1 MESNIINDNNEGQ
14 KDKINEDNNK
24 NENVEN
30 NGSNN
35 NNEKD
40 ENNIKQ
46 EKISTETHFE
56 SPEVIGYSKKS
67 FWNERFEKTDS
78 NFDWYADWEQLEKY
92 FKIFLSEEDK
102 ILMVGCGN
110 SKMSSQMYNS
120 NFKNITNIDIS
131 DIVISKMQKQFP
143 EMKWIE
149 MDATKM
155 DFKDDTFDCSID
167 KGTLDAIMCGNDP
180 SPPAKLIREMH
191 RVTKKGGYYCIITH
205 GDPESRLNYFVK
217 FKNEKYDFDIKW
229 EKINLS
235 FMANLINS
243 LRNKSSNHTLKDGL
257 KNRNEVVASVLDAF
271 MQSYKD
277 VPLNEEDKK
286 MKKKVDLCLKLQAM
300 IEKYGG
306 NKKMK
311 ENLGKEPITKYMER
325 KEQEK
330 KNNPNN
336 IRKTHCYLYIF
347 TKK

>member
-1 MESNIINDNNEGQ
+1 MESKINNNEEE
-14 KDKINEDNNK
+14 KEKINE
-24 NENVEN
+24 
-30 NGSNN
+30 
-35 NNEKD
+35 
-40 ENNIKQ
+40 NNIQKK
-46 EKISTETHFE
+46 EPISNEDHFQTLET
-56 SPEVIGYSKKS
+56 VGYSKKS
-67 FWNERFEKTDS
+67 FWNERFEKTES
-78 NFDWYADWEQLEKY
+78 NFDWYADWEQLGKY
-92 FKIFLSEEDK
+92 FKEFLKEEDK

-120 NFKNITNIDIS
+120 HFKNITNIDIS
-131 DIVISKMQKQFP
+131 DVVITKMQKQFP
-143 EMKWIE
+143 EMKWLE

-155 DFKDDTFDCSID
+155 DFEDNYFDCTID

-180 SPPAKLIREMH
+180 SPPAKLVKEMH
-191 RVTKKGGYYCIITH
+191 RVTKKGGHYCIITH
-205 GDPESRLNYFVK
+205 GEPEYRLKYFGK
-217 FKNEKYDFDIKW
+217 FKNEKFDFEIKY
-229 EKINLS
+229 EKIGLS

-243 LRNKSSNHTLKDGL
+243 LRNRSSNHTLKDGL

-271 MQSYKD
+271 VQSYKD

-286 MKKKVDLCLKLQAM
+286 LKKKVDLCLKIQAM

-306 NKKMK
+306 NKKNMK

-330 KNNPNN
+330 KSNPNN

>member
-1 MESNIINDNNEGQ
+1 MESNSINENNESQ
-14 KDKINEDNNK
+14 NNKINEDNK
-24 NENVEN
+24 QEEQISNEN
-30 NGSNN
+30 
-35 NNEKD
+35 
-40 ENNIKQ
+40 
-46 EKISTETHFE
+46 HFE
-56 SPEVIGYSKKS
+56 SQECIGYSKKS
-67 FWNERFEKTDS
+67 FWNDRFEKTDS
-78 NFDWYADWEQLEKY
+78 NFDWYVDWEQLEKY
-92 FKIFLSEEDK
+92 FRIFLKEEDK

-110 SKMSSQMYNS
+110 SKLSSQMYNS

-131 DIVISKMQKQFP
+131 DVVIGKMQKQFP
-143 EMKWIE
+143 DMKWQE

-155 DFKDDTFDCSID
+155 DFEDNYFDCSID

-180 SPPAKLIREMH
+180 SPPAKLIKEMH
-191 RVTKKGGYYCIITH
+191 RVTKVGGHYCIITH
-205 GDPESRLNYFVK
+205 GDPESRMGYFEK
-217 FKNEKYDFDIKW
+217 FKNEKYDFEIKC

-243 LRNKSSNHTLKDGL
+243 LRNKSNNHTLKDGL

-271 MQSYKD
+271 VQSYKD

-286 MKKKVDLCLKLQAM
+286 LKKKVELCLKVQAM

-306 NKKMK
+306 NKKNIK

-330 KNNPNN
+330 KKDPNN
-336 IRKTHCYLYIF
+336 IRQSHCYLYIF

>member
-1 MESNIINDNNEGQ
+1 MESSTNI
-14 KDKINEDNNK
+14 NK
-24 NENVEN
+24 NEEIKDTINEN
-30 NGSNN
+30 NNKEQNQTS
-35 NNEKD
+35 E
-40 ENNIKQ
+40 ENNFQ
-46 EKISTETHFE
+46 SLET
-56 SPEVIGYSKKS
+56 VGYSKKS
-67 FWNERFEKTDS
+67 FWNERFKKSDS

-92 FKIFLSEEDK
+92 FKVFLTQDST

-110 SKMSSQMYNS
+110 SKMSSQMYKS

-131 DIVISKMQKQFP
+131 DVVIGKMQKQFP
-143 EMKWIE
+143 EMKWIV

-155 DFKDDTFDCSID
+155 DFEDNSFDCAID

-180 SPPAKLIREMH
+180 SPPAHMIREMH
-191 RVTKKGGYYCIITH
+191 RVTKKGGHYCIITH
-205 GDPESRLNYFVK
+205 GEPETRLDYFEK
-217 FKNEKYDFDIKW
+217 FKNEKCDFDIKC

-243 LRNKSSNHTLKDGL
+243 LRNKSNDHTLKGGL

-271 MQSYKD
+271 VQSYKD

-286 MKKKVDLCLKLQAM
+286 MKKKVDLCLKIQAM

-306 NKKMK
+306 DKKK
-311 ENLGKEPITKYMER
+311 RENVGKEPISKYMER

-336 IRKTHCYLYIF
+336 IRQTHCYLYIF

>member
-1 MESNIINDNNEGQ
+1 MESIINNDNNEDE
-14 KDKINEDNNK
+14 KDKINENNIQK
-24 NENVEN
+24 EETSNNENHF
-30 NGSNN
+30 
-35 NNEKD
+35 K
-40 ENNIKQ
+40 
-46 EKISTETHFE
+46 TLET
-56 SPEVIGYSKKS
+56 VGYSKKS

-78 NFDWYADWEQLEKY
+78 NFDWYADWEQLEKH
-92 FKIFLSEEDK
+92 FKEFLKEEDK

-131 DIVISKMQKQFP
+131 DVVISKMQKQFP
-143 EMKWIE
+143 EMKWLE

-155 DFKDDTFDCSID
+155 DFEDNYFDCSID

-180 SPPAKLIREMH
+180 TPPAKLVKEMH
-191 RVTKKGGYYCIITH
+191 RVTKKGGHYCIITH
-205 GDPESRLNYFVK
+205 GDPESRLTYFGK
-217 FKNEKYDFDIKW
+217 FKNEKHDFDIKY
-229 EKINLS
+229 EKIGLS

-243 LRNKSSNHTLKDGL
+243 LRNRSSNHTLKDGL

-271 MQSYKD
+271 VQSYKD

-286 MKKKVDLCLKLQAM
+286 LKKKVDLCLKIQAM

-306 NKKMK
+306 NKKNMK

-325 KEQEK
+325 KEEEK
-330 KNNPNN
+330 KKDPNN
-336 IRKTHCYLYIF
+336 IRQTHCYLYIF

>member
-1 MESNIINDNNEGQ
+1 MDSDQNNDNGEPPQNQ
-14 KDKINEDNNK
+14 INENSPK
-24 NENVEN
+24 KETNE
-30 NGSNN
+30 N
-35 NNEKD
+35 NNEN
-40 ENNIKQ
+40 EN
-46 EKISTETHFE
+46 HFE
-56 SPEVIGYSKKS
+56 TPETVGYSKKS

-78 NFDWYADWEQLEKY
+78 NFDWYADWEQLAKY
-92 FKIFLSEEDK
+92 FKVFLTEDSK

-131 DIVISKMQKQFP
+131 DIVIGKMQKQFP
-143 EMKWIE
+143 EMKWLE

-155 DFKDDTFDCSID
+155 DFEDNFFDCSID

-180 SPPAKLIREMH
+180 TPPARLIREMH
-191 RVTKKGGYYCIITH
+191 RVTKIGGHYCIITH
-205 GDPESRLNYFVK
+205 GDPDSRLPYFEK
-217 FKNEKYDFDIKW
+217 FKNDKFEFDIKY

-243 LRNKSSNHTLKDGL
+243 LRNRSNDHSLIGGL
-257 KNRNEVVASVLDAF
+257 KNKNEVIASVLDAF
-271 MQSYKD
+271 VQSYKD
-277 VPLNEEDKK
+277 VPLSEEDKK
-286 MKKKVDLCLKLQAM
+286 MKKKVELCLKIQAM
-300 IEKYGG
+300 IDKYGG
-306 NKKMK
+306 NKKNIK

-336 IRKTHCYLYIF
+336 IRQTHCYLYIF

>member
-1 MESNIINDNNEGQ
+1 MESNCINDNNESQ
-14 KDKINEDNNK
+14 NNIINENKDKEEHECK
-24 NENVEN
+24 EN
-30 NGSNN
+30 
-35 NNEKD
+35 
-40 ENNIKQ
+40 
-46 EKISTETHFE
+46 HFE
-56 SPEVIGYSKKS
+56 SQETIGYSKKS
-67 FWNERFEKTDS
+67 FWNDRFEKTDS

-92 FKIFLSEEDK
+92 FKIFLKEDDK

-110 SKMSSQMYNS
+110 SKLSSQMYES
-120 NFKNITNIDIS
+120 NFKNIINIDIS
-131 DIVISKMQKQFP
+131 DIVIGKMQKQFP
-143 EMKWIE
+143 DMKWLE

-155 DFKDDTFDCSID
+155 DFEDNFFDCSID

-180 SPPAKLIREMH
+180 SPPAKLIKEMH
-191 RVTKKGGYYCIITH
+191 RVTKIGGHYCIITH
-205 GDPESRLNYFVK
+205 GGPENRMSYFEK
-217 FKNEKYDFDIKW
+217 FKNEKRDFEIKY

-243 LRNKSSNHTLKDGL
+243 LRNKSNNHTLKDGL

-271 MQSYKD
+271 VQSYKD

-286 MKKKVDLCLKLQAM
+286 LKKKVDLCLKVQAM

-306 NKKMK
+306 NKKNIK

-330 KNNPNN
+330 KKDPNN
-336 IRKTHCYLYIF
+336 IRQTHCYLYIF

>member
-1 MESNIINDNNEGQ
+1 MESSTNI
-14 KDKINEDNNK
+14 NK
-24 NENVEN
+24 NEEIKDTINEN
-30 NGSNN
+30 NNKEQNQAS
-35 NNEKD
+35 E
-40 ENNIKQ
+40 ENNFQ
-46 EKISTETHFE
+46 ALET
-56 SPEVIGYSKKS
+56 VGYSKKS
-67 FWNERFEKTDS
+67 FWNERFEKSDS

-92 FKIFLSEEDK
+92 FKVFLTQDST

-110 SKMSSQMYNS
+110 SKMSSQMYKS

-131 DIVISKMQKQFP
+131 DVVIGKMQKQFP

-155 DFKDDTFDCSID
+155 GFEDNSFDCAID

-180 SPPAKLIREMH
+180 SPPAHMIREMH
-191 RVTKKGGYYCIITH
+191 RVTKKGGHYCIITH
-205 GDPESRLNYFVK
+205 GEPESRLDYFEK
-217 FKNEKYDFDIKW
+217 FKNEKCDFDIKC

-243 LRNKSSNHTLKDGL
+243 LRNKSNDHTLKGGL

-271 MQSYKD
+271 VQSYKD

-286 MKKKVDLCLKLQAM
+286 MKKKVDLCLKIQAM

-306 NKKMK
+306 DKKK
-311 ENLGKEPITKYMER
+311 RENVGKEPISKYMER

-336 IRKTHCYLYIF
+336 IRQTHCYLYIF